1 MAVVGKENRGLPVGE
16 SSVTFFELSLFL
28 TLEEGAAIL
37 SLLGRDYLLMNFLP
51 FFTRIWSLVSA
62 LTG

>member
-1 MAVVGKENRGLPVGE
+1 MGMIATVGGERKNNRGLPVGE
-16 SSVTFFELSLFL
+16 SSVICICVFLSGTLSLV
-28 TLEEGAAIL
+28 AAEY
-37 SLLGRDYLLMNFLP
+37 YLLMNFLP

>member
-1 MAVVGKENRGLPVGE
+1 MGMIATVGDERKNNRGLPVGE
-16 SSVTFFELSLFL
+16 SSVMCICVFLSGTLSLVA
-28 TLEEGAAIL
+28 EY
-37 SLLGRDYLLMNFLP
+37 YLLMNFLP